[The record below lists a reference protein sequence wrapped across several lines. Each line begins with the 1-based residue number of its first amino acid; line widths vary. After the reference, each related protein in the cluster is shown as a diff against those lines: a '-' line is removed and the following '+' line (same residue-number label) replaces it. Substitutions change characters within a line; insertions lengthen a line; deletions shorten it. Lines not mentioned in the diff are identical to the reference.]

1 MWSQGE
7 IAMKTPNA
15 GHSAIEVR
23 VRDVAQLF
31 NSLDPSPFR
40 ERDLDTDAE
49 DFIVS
54 WARELPQHDKLQI
67 VIHLPDDQVRQAEE
81 QRLGV
86 AITNYFEGRAVRSQQ
101 DINELLRG
109 GRRHLWVGV
118 TVLTACLVASQ
129 MLGNLGLAQ
138 PLARIMEESLIIV
151 GWVANWK
158 PIDIFL
164 YAWWPIKRR
173 IKLYR
178 RLSNAEIILQP
189 PK

>member
-1 MWSQGE
+1 MDKS
-7 IAMKTPNA
+7 NA
-15 GHSAIEVR
+15 NRSVIEVR
-23 VRDVAQLF
+23 VREVAQLF

-40 ERDLDTDAE
+40 EGDLDTDAE

-54 WARELPQHDKLQI
+54 WARELPQNDELQI
-67 VIHLPDDQVRQAEE
+67 VVHLPYAQVRQAEE

-86 AITNYFEGRAVRSQQ
+86 AVTNYFEGRAARFQQ
-101 DINELLRG
+101 DINELLRT

-178 RLSNAEIILQP
+178 RLSNAEVILQT